1 LVNGQNHEILK
12 PAISGFYIRFHPV
25 KRKGIKRRHAH
36 SCLSQDFIDLSKW
49 MKIKTTNK
57 LIPAIFNNKPNA
69 LTSIGMF

>member
-1 LVNGQNHEILK
+1 MGRT
-12 PAISGFYIRFHPV
+12 FR

-57 LIPAIFNNKPNA
+57 LIPAIFNGLSRTREAKFYFH
-69 LTSIGMF
+69 S